1 MASDRV
7 WAKLE
12 KVANVIGIVW
22 VLASI
27 ALLGY
32 FVSLAA
38 QVAQRGG

>member
-27 ALLGY
+27 AVLGY
-32 FVSLAA
+32 FAILGARIV
-38 QVAQRGG
+38 QRGG